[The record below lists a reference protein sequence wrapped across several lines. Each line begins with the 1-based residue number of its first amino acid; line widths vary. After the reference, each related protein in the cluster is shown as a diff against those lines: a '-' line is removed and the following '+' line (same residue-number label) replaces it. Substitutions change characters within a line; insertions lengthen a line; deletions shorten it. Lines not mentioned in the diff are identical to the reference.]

1 MSALT
6 QETIELLQRAGI
18 TTGTGLTSYDL
29 QTPAVELVPVVTP
42 LRNWIPRVKGAGD
55 TATHWKAVTGI
66 NTGNLTP
73 GVAEGNRNAYNTT
86 GVSAL
91 SASYKALGFDDV
103 MTWEAQYAAFKFTD
117 LPADTQRRLLLS
129 LMISEEQVLFGG
141 QGTWALGQTPTPTVG
156 TTTTTGALPTGTAY
170 VVYCVALTLEGLS
183 LAGGFSTIG
192 STAATVIGPLQQ
204 TVSRTG
210 AGSSSSDT
218 VNGGTAIPSASGTAT
233 TGGGGAANTI
243 TASIVPVA
251 GAAGYAWYMGT
262 NSGTARL
269 AAITALATT
278 TILIAPTA
286 SQLFSALASI
296 DYSQNST
303 EFDGLTSLLAKSG
316 SGSLIQAGT
325 GAAITSDG
333 AGGIAEMNTFF
344 SNMYKTWKTGPT
356 DAWCSSNMAV
366 TIDKLIVGN
375 SGAPIFLATADGTSG
390 PKSGSNNFRR
400 PGRVST
406 ILNKANNS
414 EVDLHVHP
422 NCPDGMIMFT
432 SSKVPFP
439 SFGRGNPVEVHF
451 QRDYHAID
459 WLPTRRAYEYGIY
472 TNETLALYA
481 PGVFGLMH
489 NYSY

>member
-1 MSALT
+1 MSELT
-6 QETIELLQRAGI
+6 QETIAMLQRAGI

-73 GVAEGNRNAYNTT
+73 GVAEGNRNAYSTT
-86 GVSAL
+86 GVSNL

-141 QGTWALGQTPTPTVG
+141 QGTWGLGTTPTPTVTAG
-156 TTTTTGALPTGTAY
+156 TAGSLPASTAY
-170 VVYCVALTLEGLS
+170 VVYCVALTMEGLL
-183 LAGGFSTIG
+183 LAGGYQAIG
-192 STAATVIGPLQQ
+192 STAAAVIGPLQQ

-210 AGSSSSDT
+210 AGSSSADT
-218 VNGGTAIPSASGTAT
+218 VNGGTAQPSASGTAT
-233 TGGGGAANTI
+233 TGSGVGVN
-243 TASIVPVA
+243 SIVASVTPVA

-262 NSGTARL
+262 NAGTARL
-269 AAITALATT
+269 AAITALAQV
-278 TILIAPTA
+278 TITVAPTA
-286 SQLFSALASI
+286 SQLFSALAST

-303 EFDGLTSLLAKSG
+303 EFDGLTALLAKSG

-325 GAAITSDG
+325 GSAITSDG

-344 SNMYKTWKTGPT
+344 ANMYKTWKTGPT

-375 SGAPIFLATADGTSG
+375 SGAPIFLATADGSSG

-422 NCPDGMIMFT
+422 NCPDGMILFT

-439 SFGRGNPVEVHF
+439 SFGRGNPVEVHY

-489 NYSY
+489 NYSH